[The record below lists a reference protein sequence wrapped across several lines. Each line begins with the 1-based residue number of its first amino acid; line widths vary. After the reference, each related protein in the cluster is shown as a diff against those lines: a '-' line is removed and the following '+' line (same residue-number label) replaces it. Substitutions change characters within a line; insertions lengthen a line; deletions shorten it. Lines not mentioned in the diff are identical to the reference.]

1 MAMVAETI
9 RVCICSS
16 RRRHT
21 RGALVTGVQTC
32 ALPISDV
39 AWQAPWR
46 PDRVAVTDYYLYRAS
61 PQGRLAYLSYGGRLA
76 ARAVSR
82 RLRRRPVPE
91 SSEQPRIGQES
102 VTTCCSSWSP

>member
-1 MAMVAETI
+1 MSDWSSAV
-9 RVCICSS
+9 CSS
-16 RRRHT
+16 DLRLLNLIT
-21 RGALVTGVQTC
+21 
-32 ALPISDV
+32 DV

-82 RLRRRPVPE
+82 RLRRRPDRKSGWQGKSVPLAVE
-91 SSEQPRIGQES
+91 LGGGRNLKTKHISNH
-102 VTTCCSSWSP
+102 